1 MKEINYGIRLNKK
14 INNEILKSFYKGNAF
29 VAMTQT
35 IYDEF
40 LKLNISKN
48 KISIIPNGINIKDFK
63 KNNKYNLRT
72 KYNLKKND
80 FIYICVSRNHP
91 KKGITYLVEAFN
103 KFNGDNF
110 KLILYGKDINK
121 IDTKNKNIIKFDEKD
136 ISNQSQGYKEIM
148 QSKVIND
155 LYNLSDVFVLPT
167 LIESFGIVLL
177 EAMASQIPIISTNTP
192 GVRDVLDNGKYG
204 ILVKPN
210 SANELYLQMINIY
223 KNENLRIKM
232 VKETNKIINSFDIEN
247 ITKNIFHYIKD

>member
-80 FIYICVSRNHP
+80 FIYICVSQSS
-91 KKGITYLVEAFN
+91 KKRYN
-103 KFNGDNF
+103 
-110 KLILYGKDINK
+110 ILSRSI
-121 IDTKNKNIIKFDEKD
+121 
-136 ISNQSQGYKEIM
+136 
-148 QSKVIND
+148 
-155 LYNLSDVFVLPT
+155 
-167 LIESFGIVLL
+167 
-177 EAMASQIPIISTNTP
+177 
-192 GVRDVLDNGKYG
+192 
-204 ILVKPN
+204 
-210 SANELYLQMINIY
+210 
-223 KNENLRIKM
+223 
-232 VKETNKIINSFDIEN
+232 
-247 ITKNIFHYIKD
+247 